1 MATQQEYT
9 IGANALVKL
18 INTKLDGVD
27 PFKQAMIRNYLTA
40 AMINEG
46 AGQGAQTVLDAV
58 DAFRAE
64 KQAHAASFHAS
75 MSKAE
80 QENRK

>member
-18 INTKLDGVD
+18 INTKLDNLD
-27 PFKQAMIRNYLTA
+27 PWKQSIVRGYLTA

-46 AGQGAQTVLDAV
+46 AGEGAQTVLDAV

-64 KQAHAASFHAS
+64 KQAHAASFHEAMKHRS
-75 MSKAE
+75 
-80 QENRK
+80 